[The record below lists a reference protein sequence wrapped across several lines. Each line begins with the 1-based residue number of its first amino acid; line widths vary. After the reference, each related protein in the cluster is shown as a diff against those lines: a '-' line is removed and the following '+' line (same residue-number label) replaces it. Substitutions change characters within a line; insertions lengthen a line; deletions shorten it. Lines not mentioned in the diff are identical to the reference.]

1 MSDEPEPQRPRPGP
15 RAAAREARTS
25 RSATIAT
32 IAILVVGVLAA
43 ALLIVLDTHRNK
55 ASTSTSTSIEAA
67 PTFGAS
73 LPISSPAASPAS
85 GSSAPAGNAE
95 FADASAASAL
105 LTAAT
110 IAVQTVDSYDY
121 RELDKSQAAADAVI
135 TGSFRARYD
144 AALNGLRASAG
155 KSKTVQQAVV
165 QKIAVT
171 ALSGDT
177 AGVLA
182 FGRLDVTNA
191 QDPAGTSV
199 ALASGVTLQRVGAA
213 WRISNTTDLV
223 TQGTFVA
230 SPPGNAALLAA
241 VIAGAREVVNLLS
254 YARATFDAD
263 FARAIDGLTGPL
275 RAQQVQ
281 LRAGLEQSMNQS
293 QTDYAGEVRSVGVE
307 GASGS
312 SVLLL
317 VCATGY
323 SLQPGSGPPKSGT
336 ERFEVGL
343 EFVKG
348 RWLVSEYLALPST

>member
-1 MSDEPEPQRPRPGP
+1 VSDEPAPPRPRPGP

-25 RSATIAT
+25 RSATIVT

-43 ALLIVLDTHRNK
+43 ALLIVLDSAHRK
-55 ASTSTSTSIEAA
+55 DATTSTSIEAA
-67 PTFGAS
+67 PSFGAS
-73 LPISSPAASPAS
+73 LPISSPAAAPAS
-85 GSSAPAGNAE
+85 GSSAPAGNAA

-110 IAVQTVDSYDY
+110 NAIQIVDSYDY
-121 RELDKSQAAADAVI
+121 RTLDKNETAADAVI

-144 AALNGLRASAG
+144 TALSELSAAARKA
-155 KSKTVQQAVV
+155 KTVQQAVV

-171 ALSGDT
+171 SLSGDT

-182 FGRLDVTNA
+182 FGRLDVTNTA
-191 QDPAGTSV
+191 NPSGTSV
-199 ALASGVTLQRVGAA
+199 DLASGVTLQRVGTA
-213 WRISNTTDLV
+213 WHISDTTDLSS
-223 TQGTFVA
+223 QGTFVA

-241 VIAGAREVVNLLS
+241 VTAGAREVVNLLS

-275 RAQQVQ
+275 RTQQVQ
-281 LRAGLEQSMNQS
+281 QRAGLEQSMNQS
-293 QTDYAGEVRSVGVE
+293 QTDYAGVVRSVGVE

-323 SLQPGSGPPKSGT
+323 SLQPGSAAPKSGT
-336 ERFEVGL
+336 ERFEVGV
-343 EFVKG
+343 ENVKG
-348 RWLVSEYLALPST
+348 HWLVSEYLALPST